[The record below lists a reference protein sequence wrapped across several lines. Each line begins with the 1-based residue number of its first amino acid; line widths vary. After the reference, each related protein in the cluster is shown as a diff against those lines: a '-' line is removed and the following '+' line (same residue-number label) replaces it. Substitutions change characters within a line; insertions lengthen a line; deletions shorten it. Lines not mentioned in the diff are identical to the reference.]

1 MLRIAITL
9 VGVTVAVILVAALWR
24 TYMLAPWTRD
34 GRVLVQ
40 VVDIAPE
47 VSGTVAELDVDA
59 RHRDDFVHGVDAVE
73 FNAREPSMVQHR
85 VAVHETV

>member
-1 MLRIAITL
+1 MRYLMLALRIAITL
-9 VGVTVAVILVAALWR
+9 VGVTMSIMLVAALWR

-47 VSGTVAELDVDA
+47 VSGTITELDV
-59 RHRDDFVHGVDAVE
+59 
-73 FNAREPSMVQHR
+73 
-85 VAVHETV
+85 